1 MTADHTLGYYF
12 TGPLSDLYTLPTTPM
27 PATTD
32 YPFAMKC
39 YKGCTYED
47 LQAGEAKCTGG
58 TTGVTSSY
66 VPTALEGV
74 TTAFVS
80 GPASAQGMLCS
91 STDDTATTTPAPV
104 ASVATDD
111 TATTTAPTTA
121 PFADN
126 VADGATAAAAASG
139 LFATFAI
146 VAPFL

>member
-1 MTADHTLGYYF
+1 
-12 TGPLSDLYTLPTTPM
+12 M

-91 STDDTATTTPAPV
+91 STDDTATTTAPV

-139 LFATFAI
+139 LVATFAI